1 MKKLISLAAGICLA
15 FSLFSCGGKI
25 DTSGWITS
33 LDDAKKAASKENK
46 KIFVFFSE
54 DEGDKRS
61 EKLKTNLFNTKEF
74 IESYTEKYVLVN
86 LDYSESRFDNNHDGL
101 QKDMRLFQSYDV
113 PGTPHFLILSPEG
126 YVISK
131 LAFDDG
137 ADIDT
142 ARITFSEAEETIKE
156 FDDLL
161 EKTKKGTKEEKMA
174 AIDEI
179 VDKTDKQVLLHLAP
193 LNKLY
198 LSLDKNNETESY
210 TKHLFLYTNAK
221 ACEQFFANE
230 PEKASE
236 EFVKLSKNKILTD
249 EDKQEALY
257 TAGYL
262 LSIGGSEDLRKIL
275 SYFQEAYD
283 IAPESE
289 AALVLKQYITQIK
302 MLIDGEGDIPN
313 KQADAE

>member
-1 MKKLISLAAGICLA
+1 MKRLFLLCAGICLA
-15 FSLFSCGGKI
+15 SALFSCGGKI

-46 KIFVFFSE
+46 KIFLFFSE

-61 EKLKTNLFNTKEF
+61 VKLKNNLFNTKEF
-74 IESYTEKYVLVN
+74 IDTYTEKYVLVN
-86 LDYSESRFDNNHDGL
+86 LDYSESRFDNNHEGL
-101 QKDMRLFQSYDV
+101 QKDMRIYRSYDV

-131 LAFDDG
+131 LAFDEG

-142 ARITFSEAEETIKE
+142 ARITFSEAEETVKE
-156 FDDLL
+156 FDELL
-161 EKTKKGTKEEKMA
+161 EKTKKGTKEEKLA
-174 AIDEI
+174 AINEI
-179 VDKTDKQVLLHLAP
+179 VDKTDEQVLLHLAP

-198 LSLDKNNETESY
+198 LSLDKKNQTESY

-221 ACEQFFANE
+221 ACEQFFDNE

-236 EFVKLSKNKILTD
+236 EFVKLSKNTILKA
-249 EDKQEALY
+249 EEKQEALY

-262 LSIGGSEDLRKIL
+262 LSLGGSEDLRKIL

-289 AALVLKQYITQIK
+289 AAQVLKQYITQIK
-302 MLIDGEGDIPN
+302 MLIDGEGDGVTN
-313 KQADAE
+313 EK